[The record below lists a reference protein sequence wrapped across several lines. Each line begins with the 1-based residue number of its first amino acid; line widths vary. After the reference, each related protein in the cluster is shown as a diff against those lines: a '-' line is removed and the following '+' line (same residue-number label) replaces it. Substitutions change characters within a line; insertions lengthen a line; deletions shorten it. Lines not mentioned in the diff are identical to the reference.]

1 MKVAVVVV
9 LLLVAG
15 QLPKNEAAFLSS
27 LGDFFSSA
35 LESFS
40 NTALQAL
47 ANVGERLLRNVT
59 ATTTGLLSETGQSV
73 STYILYTLL
82 IYATYTDV
90 FTMPLSNT
98 SVFSFAVTFLCSQSI
113 DMFLLAISNT

>member
-15 QLPKNEAAFLSS
+15 QLPKNDAAFLSS

-73 STYILYTLL
+73 SIYILYILL
-82 IYATYTDV
+82 ICATYT
-90 FTMPLSNT
+90 LQSLYRKHLY
-98 SVFSFAVTFLCSQSI
+98 SASLFLCMKETLEVIPCSK
-113 DMFLLAISNT
+113 